1 MERLLV
7 FADFDWLDKPELVG
21 ELFYEKLRGSD
32 SYAFQ
37 YDEHWLKGHAEVKL
51 SEDIN
56 NYPGMQYTQPGQ
68 DVFGCFRM
76 RYQIA
81 GGELCSKEENKYW
94 LLKKKERSVLFPLS
108 IILWAS
114 MTFRE
119 WVALDLKKNWKG
131 NLSISQLRSRYP
143 H

>member
-1 MERLLV
+1 M
-7 FADFDWLDKPELVG
+7 
-21 ELFYEKLRGSD
+21 LFSMMSIGLRGMQKSN
-32 SYAFQ
+32 FQ
-37 YDEHWLKGHAEVKL
+37 RTSTTILVCNIHNQGKMSL
-51 SEDIN
+51 
-56 NYPGMQYTQPGQ
+56 
-68 DVFGCFRM
+68 DVFRM

-94 LLKKKERSVLFPLS
+94 LLKKKEWSVLFLLS

-131 NLSISQLRSRYP
+131 NLSMSQLRSRYP